1 MADRDELNA
10 VFDGFTQRGASEHQ
24 LRILEASL
32 RGSPELNR
40 AMTEN
45 ILNGR
50 VEGLRFLPPE
60 SPALAS
66 YAPTTREIG
75 FKAEILNSDIDR
87 DSLDRLTYAF
97 GHEISHAQQGN
108 EAHAAEQAIAN
119 EMRELAHSGARPR
132 DYTQLVERY
141 DAIQRQQEARAELSG
156 INMLA
161 DRLRHE
167 GKGQVSES
175 ALARRADP
183 VSSCTKKSTGGSFE
197 FAPGL
202 NFDPKSQSFP
212 ATPQNIEAVADC
224 FYDIKR
230 ARGYADSSKAI
241 AIGWVADAEFQARKL
256 DPDRSFN
263 DVHIDL
269 TRLKLDPAVLKRQD
283 IDLGRFHEKNPFEFI
298 DSSTRKAVEIH
309 HSASKE
315 TGHPALPAPAEPA
328 LPSGADLAMLEQI
341 RAGVR
346 AIDDGIGKPYDETS
360 ERLSRATLAA
370 CKDNRDM
377 HPGKHYS
384 LSANALSRVD
394 HIVMGANGN
403 LFAVEGRLD
412 DPAHKRAK
420 VVIEQAINTPVE
432 QSDQKLQAANQA
444 IAHERQREEPL
455 NQQQVPQK
463 NQSATALSL

>member
-10 VFDGFTQRGASEHQ
+10 VFDGFTQRGATEHQ

-32 RGSPELNR
+32 RSSPELNR
-40 AMTEN
+40 AMTDT
-45 ILNGR
+45 IASGR
-50 VEGLRFLPPE
+50 VSGLRFLPPE

-75 FKAEILNSDIDR
+75 FKPEILDSDIDR

-108 EAHAAEQAIAN
+108 QAHAAEQAIAN

-141 DAIQRQQEARAELSG
+141 DAVQRQQEARAELSG

-183 VSSCTKKSTGGSFE
+183 VSSCAKKMADGSAE

-202 NFDPKSQSFP
+202 SFDPKSQSFP
-212 ATPQNIEAVADC
+212 ATPQNIEAVATC

-230 ARGYADSSKAI
+230 AHGYSESSKAT

-269 TRLKLDPAVLKRQD
+269 ARLKLDPAALKRQD
-283 IDLGRFHEKNPFEFI
+283 IDLGRFHDKTPFEFI
-298 DSSTRKAVEIH
+298 DPSTRAAVEIH
-309 HSASKE
+309 HRASKQL
-315 TGHPALPAPAEPA
+315 GHPALPAPAEPA

-346 AIDDGIGKPYDETS
+346 ANDERIGKPYDELS

-370 CKDNRDM
+370 CKDNHDM
-377 HPGKHYS
+377 HPGRDYS
-384 LSANALSRVD
+384 LSANALNRVD
-394 HIVMGANGN
+394 HIVMGATGH

-412 DPAHKRAK
+412 DPAHKRAT
-420 VVIEQAINTPVE
+420 VIIEQAIKTPVE

-444 IAHERQREEPL
+444 IAHERQREESLSP
-455 NQQQVPQK
+455 QQTQHNTQDTTV
-463 NQSATALSL
+463 LSR